1 MADGLYYSLPANDLD
16 IFDANE
22 VVTQFQEYTMAGSS
36 MMHPF
41 DPNSHMLGPPTV
53 QYTSPQPA
61 VIEELQP
68 MVPAHPSPYLNVQG
82 TFNIRGSLT
91 FGDEPPSAIF
101 PANDAVGLV
110 DFPSPNQPYPSNSF
124 LYHQQGSSNF
134 TAAEFDYPP
143 STSEPATCSSRQTL
157 ADVQPGF
164 YHREVD
170 WPTLGDE
177 SEAENDGFILDLPL
191 ERRQRQSRNCCQ
203 QPYDRRKRG
212 TRQTKK
218 EPTPTI
224 VPSNFDPSAAI
235 TTFLNR
241 QAMICPILIRGV
253 ACGQLVNTA
262 QEMRDHLVASH
273 TINSKK
279 KKGANAGLGG
289 VCPHCNRRVSSCLSR
304 HMMSD
309 FYRYACPV
317 EGCGIILSRPD
328 QLRAH
333 CKSHGFRIPRGDEAN
348 EQYAVRKV

>member
-1 MADGLYYSLPANDLD
+1 
-16 IFDANE
+16 
-22 VVTQFQEYTMAGSS
+22 
-36 MMHPF
+36 
-41 DPNSHMLGPPTV
+41 
-53 QYTSPQPA
+53 
-61 VIEELQP
+61 
-68 MVPAHPSPYLNVQG
+68 MVPAHPSPYPNVQG

-91 FGDEPPSAIF
+91 FGDEPPSAIS
-101 PANDAVGLV
+101 PANGAVGLAE
-110 DFPSPNQPYPSNSF
+110 FSYPNQPS
-124 LYHQQGSSNF
+124 LYHQQGPSNF
-134 TAAEFDYPP
+134 TAAELYYPP
-143 STSEPATCSSRQTL
+143 STSEPVASSSRQTL

-164 YHREVD
+164 YHGEVD
-170 WPTLGDE
+170 WSTLGDE

-191 ERRQRQSRNCCQ
+191 ERRQRQSRNCRQ

-212 TRQTKK
+212 TRQSKK
-218 EPTPTI
+218 AATATI
-224 VPSNFDPSAAI
+224 VPRNFDPSAAI
-235 TTFLNR
+235 ATFLKR
-241 QAMICPILIRGV
+241 QAIICPILIRGV